1 MVGVFYLDIQSDV
14 VGHCPVHHFGEEG
27 EMFTLAVIELLD
39 VAGGEVADLA
49 LAVGCA
55 VHGGIVNDHVVP
67 VGRFLN
73 VELDA
78 IGAYLVAFANTGN
91 AT

>member
-1 MVGVFYLDIQSDV
+1 
-14 VGHCPVHHFGEEG
+14 
-27 EMFTLAVIELLD
+27 LD